1 MRTSTTGERWGPGA
15 GPLQGL
21 TVAVTGSSRG
31 LGRELVRQLLAPGR
45 RNVVVAACRDPAA
58 AGLRAAWP
66 AAAAEG
72 RLVVTALDVASERS
86 IAAWVE
92 HELAGVERVDVLV
105 NCAGIYLASSKAF
118 GTVGADDMIAT
129 FRTNACGPLLVAQAL
144 VNAGKLGGGG
154 PGLVANVSSNLAS
167 LAWNGP
173 DERGRDAGARYAYR
187 AAKCALNAVSRSM
200 AVDLA
205 PRRIA
210 TVLLHPGHGE
220 TRGRRGA
227 GGKGPRTDC
236 GLTKQQSRRT

>member
-1 MRTSTTGERWGPGA
+1 MPSSSTTADGERSQWGPGE
-15 GPLQGL
+15 GPLRGL
-21 TVAVTGSSRG
+21 TVVVTGGSRG
-31 LGRELVRQLLAPGR
+31 IGRELVRQLLAPGR
-45 RNVVVAACRDPAA
+45 RNVVFAACRDPAA
-58 AGLRAAWP
+58 AGLPAAWP
-66 AAAAEG
+66 DAAQKG

-92 HELAGVERVDVLV
+92 HELAGVQRVDVLV
-105 NCAGIYLASSKAF
+105 NCAGIYLPSSKTF
-118 GTVGADDMIAT
+118 GTVATDDMVRT

-167 LAWNGP
+167 LAWNAP
-173 DERGRDAGARYAYR
+173 DESGRDAGARYAYR

-227 GGKGPRTDC
+227 GGRGR
-236 GLTKQQSRRT
+236 GLTAD